1 MSLKPPFSIIVITC
15 AVCVAILVLGLRVGS
30 PFPLPPE
37 TAAGD
42 VEVDGDTD
50 MLITSAEER

>member
-15 AVCVAILVLGLRVGS
+15 AVCVAEIVLGLRVGL

-42 VEVDGDTD
+42 VEVDADTD
-50 MLITSAEER
+50 MLIAEGR